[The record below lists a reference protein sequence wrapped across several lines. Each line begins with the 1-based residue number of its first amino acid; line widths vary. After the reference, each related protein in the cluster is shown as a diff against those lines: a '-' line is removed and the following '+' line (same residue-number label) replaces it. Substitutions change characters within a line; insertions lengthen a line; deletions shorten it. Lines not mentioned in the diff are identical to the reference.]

1 MRFEKIFL
9 LYPCY
14 AGQAHRRVKTSL
26 VRQITNLIAKELHSI
41 LNNDK
46 GNLNNNLNFCRFLLP
61 EDLIEYQSLDPCIYL
76 AHSQLEL
83 DSKSTL
89 EL

>member
-14 AGQAHRRVKTSL
+14 AGQAHRYVRTSL
-26 VRQITNLIAKELHSI
+26 VRRITNLVAKKMHSI

-46 GNLNNNLNFCRFLLP
+46 GNLNNNLSFCRFLLP
-61 EDLIEYQSLDPCIYL
+61 EDLIKYQSLDPCIYL
-76 AHSQLEL
+76 AHSQLKL
-83 DSKSTL
+83 DCKSTL

>member
-14 AGQAHRRVKTSL
+14 AGQAHRYVRTSL
-26 VRQITNLIAKELHSI
+26 VRRISNLVAKKMHSI

-61 EDLIEYQSLDPCIYL
+61 EGRPDRVSKFGSLHLFGPQSIGTGLQKHP
-76 AHSQLEL
+76 
-83 DSKSTL
+83 
-89 EL
+89 

>member
-14 AGQAHRRVKTSL
+14 AGQAHRHVRTSL
-26 VRQITNLIAKELHSI
+26 VRRITNLVAKKLHSI

-46 GNLNNNLNFCRFLLP
+46 GNLNNNLNFCRFLFQ
-61 EDLIEYQSLDPCIYL
+61 EDLIEL
-76 AHSQLEL
+76 AYKCFSPFQGEVGRPLTA
-83 DSKSTL
+83 KY
-89 EL
+89 

>member
-14 AGQAHRRVKTSL
+14 AGQAHRHMRTSL
-26 VRQITNLIAKELHSI
+26 VRRITNLVAKKLHSI

-46 GNLNNNLNFCRFLLP
+46 GNLNNNLNFCRFLFQ
-61 EDLIEYQSLDPCIYL
+61 EDLIEL
-76 AHSQLEL
+76 AYKCFSPSQGEVRRPLTA
-83 DSKSTL
+83 KY
-89 EL
+89 